1 MGKRTLAI
9 KHTLEKNLFYKLFN
23 WLRNKTSIS
32 LLLAANRKRTTL
44 VTIHLLKERWHNQ
57 PFKSW
62 RGWKFFSFYVYKTNV
77 WQQIAKKEIFTTRHL
92 AQSYDSCDLSRRV
105 QVASKFKEKRY
116 KNVAWLLQYKATTLT
131 ECDATNADVLKLLGG
146 CSFNPT
152 DEYSDNVLRPLP
164 PRHLYE
170 VGHTW
175 TTLKTSPDKSFNK

>member
-1 MGKRTLAI
+1 MKQHSIYCFAFRHFFKNLENMLRLRQVQFIHRSVSPYKISRISCVNIFTMGKRTLAI

-62 RGWKFFSFYVYKTNV
+62 RGWKFFSFYVYKSNV
-77 WQQIAKKEIFTTRHL
+77 WQQIAKKDIFTTRHL

-116 KNVAWLLQYKATTLT
+116 QKCGLT
-131 ECDATNADVLKLLGG
+131 FTI
-146 CSFNPT
+146 
-152 DEYSDNVLRPLP
+152 
-164 PRHLYE
+164 
-170 VGHTW
+170 
-175 TTLKTSPDKSFNK
+175 

>member
-1 MGKRTLAI
+1 MKQHSIYCSAFRHFFKNLENMLRLRQVQFIHRSVSPYKISRISCVNIFTMGKRTLAI

-62 RGWKFFSFYVYKTNV
+62 RGWKFFSFYVYKSNV
-77 WQQIAKKEIFTTRHL
+77 WQQIAKKDIFTTRHL

-116 KNVAWLLQYKATTLT
+116 QKCGLT
-131 ECDATNADVLKLLGG
+131 FTI
-146 CSFNPT
+146 
-152 DEYSDNVLRPLP
+152 
-164 PRHLYE
+164 
-170 VGHTW
+170 
-175 TTLKTSPDKSFNK
+175 

>member
-1 MGKRTLAI
+1 MKQHSIYCSAFRHFFKNLENMLRLRQVQFIHRSVSPYKISRISCVNIFTMGKRTLAI

-62 RGWKFFSFYVYKTNV
+62 RGWKFFSFYVYKSNV
-77 WQQIAKKEIFTTRHL
+77 WQKIAKKDIFTTRHL

-116 KNVAWLLQYKATTLT
+116 KKCGLT
-131 ECDATNADVLKLLGG
+131 FTI
-146 CSFNPT
+146 
-152 DEYSDNVLRPLP
+152 
-164 PRHLYE
+164 
-170 VGHTW
+170 
-175 TTLKTSPDKSFNK
+175 

>member
-1 MGKRTLAI
+1 MKQHSIYCFAFRHFFKNLENMLRLRQVQFIHRSVSPYKISRISCVNIFTMGKRTLAI

-116 KNVAWLLQYKATTLT
+116 QKCGLT
-131 ECDATNADVLKLLGG
+131 FTI
-146 CSFNPT
+146 
-152 DEYSDNVLRPLP
+152 
-164 PRHLYE
+164 
-170 VGHTW
+170 
-175 TTLKTSPDKSFNK
+175 